1 MQVKVA
7 VLVEDAEG
15 NRNFFFTVVP
25 EVTEEEYANGEHYDW
40 AKSAA
45 EDLGYRVFEA
55 FDQNDGAVQA
65 LTEMARFFEAE

>member
-15 NRNFFFTVVP
+15 NRDFFFTVVP

-45 EDLGYRVFEA
+45 EDLDYRVFEA
-55 FDQNDGAVQA
+55 FDQNDRAAKA
-65 LTEMARFFEAE
+65 LTQMATFFAN